1 MSGYDITSEFKKA
14 IGQFWSA
21 KHSQI
26 YVELKNLL
34 NDDLIT
40 QYIEMSGAKLE
51 KKMYKLTEKGKDGA
65 REMAA

>member
-1 MSGYDITSEFKKA
+1 M
-14 IGQFWSA
+14 
-21 KHSQI
+21 

-40 QYIEMSGAKLE
+40 QYIEMSGAKTWR
-51 KKMYKLTEKGKDGA
+51 KRCTKLTEKRKDGA

>member
-1 MSGYDITSEFKKA
+1 M
-14 IGQFWSA
+14 
-21 KHSQI
+21 

-51 KKMYKLTEKGKDGA
+51 KKMYKLTEKGKM
-65 REMAA
+65 ELYKMAA